1 VKHFSGATL
10 LVAVILLIGVIT
22 GLGLFLLRVA
32 SAVARV
38 SGRVALRLLPRRLK
52 KRPLPLRELFEAP
65 YKTAIRIFQERSD
78 FYLKSYELKSAAFAI
93 ESLGKIPEINQHWMS
108 VRDHLIAGR
117 QEEVEATNF
126 YSMLG
131 QDRRAYEII
140 DGEIQSLEDF
150 IIVLLLM
157 PAALALLGIE
167 GWHWIAVL
175 LVVLSTAALLLPEI
189 ANRRRFLASFV
200 LAAYLDLFTVH
211 KGADVSDREGEPY
224 L

>member
-1 VKHFSGATL
+1 M
-10 LVAVILLIGVIT
+10 
-22 GLGLFLLRVA
+22 
-32 SAVARV
+32 
-38 SGRVALRLLPRRLK
+38 RLLPRRLK